1 MNHAAAA
8 AFALMLSA
16 LSLTP
21 AAAQEGWGVAAD
33 IGLGAEV
40 EPDWLGSEDAQTG
53 PWVIFRNVDILRPG
67 QAASSDGSLDG
78 FRVVPTLNLRGGRKP
93 DDADALHGLDEID
106 RTVEAG
112 ARFRYTRGPVS
123 GYLTIRKGFGG
134 HDGLVG
140 TAGARYRIAP
150 NDRLTLWPQIE
161 AKFGDDNFTQTF
173 FGVSADESRRSGYA
187 EYKPQGGIYAA
198 GVGVEGRY
206 ALTPTLAVVGELD
219 YDRLVGDAADAPFVE
234 TKDQPSVKL
243 GLVNRFS
250 LRF

>member
-8 AFALMLSA
+8 IALTLCA
-16 LSLTP
+16 LTVTP
-21 AAAQEGWGVAAD
+21 AAAQDGWGVAAD

-40 EPDWLGSEDAQTG
+40 QPDWLGSQDMETS

-67 QAASSDGSLDG
+67 QAATQDGSADG
-78 FRVVPTLNLRGGRKP
+78 FRVLPTLNLRGGRDP
-93 DDADALHGLDEID
+93 DDADALNGLDDVD

-112 ARFRYTRGPVS
+112 ARFRYTRGPAS
-123 GYLTIRKGFGG
+123 GYLVIRKGFGG

-140 TAGARYRIAP
+140 SAGARYRIAP

-173 FGVSADESRRSGYA
+173 FGVSADESRRSGYR

-198 GVGVEGRY
+198 GISLEGRY
-206 ALTPTLAVVGELD
+206 ALGGTLALVGEVE
-219 YDRLVGDAADAPFVE
+219 YDQLVGDAADAPFIE
-234 TKDQPSVKL
+234 DKAQPSLKL